1 MRPLFAFMA
10 AVSLAA
16 SAGACNETTTTEPPV
31 VQPPVVPPPVPPTPT
46 VAHVEPVYPLSM
58 LGFVGS
64 PVYPEPRVRVVDA
77 YYKAI
82 AGARVVFEVSSGGG
96 SLGSAEALTNDD
108 GIAGVDFWKL
118 GSDGVVNT
126 LVARVGNLSVTF
138 KAFGLDPNEKP
149 VARYDLLSVSDRPV
163 PYSSGWND
171 LDAITEM
178 RGTLELYSHVFVETF
193 SFMWVYGDG
202 RIFNQYVAGTYARS
216 TDGFR
221 LEDINVDAMLRGD
234 SLIVGPQKMPD
245 DIVVPSVYLKQQQ

>member
-1 MRPLFAFMA
+1 M
-10 AVSLAA
+10 
-16 SAGACNETTTTEPPV
+16 
-31 VQPPVVPPPVPPTPT
+31 VPM
-46 VAHVEPVYPLSM
+46 YPFDM

-64 PVYPEPRVRVVDA
+64 PVSPEPRVKVFDDH
-77 YYKAI
+77 YKPM
-82 AGARVVFEVSSGGG
+82 AGARVLFQVGSGGG
-96 SLGSAEALTNDD
+96 SLGQTEALTGDD
-108 GIAGVDFWKL
+108 GTAGVDFWKL
-118 GSDGVVNT
+118 GSSSLVNT
-126 LVARVGNLSVTF
+126 MVARVGNLSVTF
-138 KAFGLDPNEKP
+138 RAYAIDPNEAP
-149 VARYDLLSVSDRPV
+149 VARYNLVSVNGRPV

-193 SFMWVYGDG
+193 SFKWAYGDG
-202 RIFNQYVAGTYARS
+202 RTFNQYVAGTYARS